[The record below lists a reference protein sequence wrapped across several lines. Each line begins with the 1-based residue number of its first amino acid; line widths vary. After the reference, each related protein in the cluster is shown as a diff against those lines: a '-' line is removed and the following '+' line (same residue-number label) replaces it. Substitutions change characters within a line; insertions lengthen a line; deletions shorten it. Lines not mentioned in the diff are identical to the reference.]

1 MTTTPVSTKILAEAD
16 EQAKQILAEA
26 ETQVQ
31 QIQDQAQKELDTLG
45 RQIQDEVD
53 QAASQEQNRIL
64 AGARQTVTSELLRA
78 KHQIL
83 DEVRAAAGKSL
94 TDMPPEQ
101 YRQFLLDLLKQAA
114 FSPNQTVLPAEGE
127 KNIDQQ
133 LLDQANQQLDKTTL
147 QLSAD
152 KVPGSGGFLISADKI
167 STNVTWEV
175 LLAQTRRE
183 LEPEL
188 SKLLFPSTEQ

>member
-1 MTTTPVSTKILAEAD
+1 METGSMRTLSLFIRDISPLIAIILIPVLCCQVIIAKEISNATTT
-16 EQAKQILAEA
+16 
-26 ETQVQ
+26 
-31 QIQDQAQKELDTLG
+31 
-45 RQIQDEVD
+45 
-53 QAASQEQNRIL
+53 
-64 AGARQTVTSELLRA
+64 
-78 KHQIL
+78 
-83 DEVRAAAGKSL
+83 
-94 TDMPPEQ
+94 
-101 YRQFLLDLLKQAA
+101 
-114 FSPNQTVLPAEGE
+114 
-127 KNIDQQ
+127 
-133 LLDQANQQLDKTTL
+133 DKTTL